1 MIFGRSTPRSRSFCG
16 ALSSKLEGI
25 LARSRCGAG
34 GGRARSPTTK
44 LVGPTRRHDPLYF
57 RGLRLCPVFP
67 RTWGRLSCT
76 TSQRA
81 TRCGLPAH
89 LGKAHNAPRRLVSAS
104 GIAFARAGKGEASS
118 SPPKEAPDHVY
129 ACGEG
134 ALGAEH
140 LRLAVRSPLRAR
152 GRLLRRPRQRSP
164 VRITPACAGKSLSLS
179 RQEVSMNN
187 LENRD

>member
-1 MIFGRSTPRSRSFCG
+1 M
-16 ALSSKLEGI
+16 
-25 LARSRCGAG
+25 
-34 GGRARSPTTK
+34 TK
-44 LVGPTRRHDPLYF
+44 LVGPTRRNDPLHF
-57 RGLRLCPVFP
+57 RGLRLRPVFP

-118 SPPKEAPDHVY
+118 SPPKEAPDHVC

-152 GRLLRRPRQRSP
+152 GRLLSRPRQRSP

>member
-1 MIFGRSTPRSRSFCG
+1 M
-16 ALSSKLEGI
+16 
-25 LARSRCGAG
+25 
-34 GGRARSPTTK
+34 TK
-44 LVGPTRRHDPLYF
+44 LVGPTRRHDPLHF

-76 TSQRA
+76 TSQRV

-118 SPPKEAPDHVY
+118 SPPKEAPDHVC

-152 GRLLRRPRQRSP
+152 GRGGGRVCPSP
-164 VRITPACAGKSLSLS
+164 PDEITLGRAGKTEPAL
-179 RQEVSMNN
+179 
-187 LENRD
+187 